1 MHSAAAKSEILR
13 TWGATMLRPYIPKRK
28 APASEG
34 GLYKSKRNPRTG
46 LKTGHYK
53 TLIVGGGWGRLGL
66 V

>member
-1 MHSAAAKSEILR
+1 LR